1 MDKYPI
7 YWSRKDEIMTSN
19 KLLRSKRGLNLMLLA
34 FFLCPTPTIFAAPQP
49 VIPAPPTDAGQINK
63 SIDEQ
68 RITAPAKNNVSIEVS
83 KEQQQGSEQAQGP
96 KVSVKA
102 FRITGQ
108 SIYSPEVLQEL
119 VKAETGKELT
129 FAELQ
134 GIAKRI
140 ADYFNKQGY
149 LVASAYLPAQD
160 IKEGLV
166 EIVVVPG
173 QYGNIDIR
181 NHSRLLPKTASN
193 LLSAIKVG
201 DYVKKDVLERTLLL
215 MTDTS
220 GVSIKATLAPGTTTG
235 TTNLIIDITDTE
247 AVTGTFS
254 MDNYGN
260 KSTGQNASNVTIV
273 LNNVSGS
280 GDAVNIGDNYTGGG
294 MNNASFSYTSLVGNN
309 GLRLGV
315 SYSDMHYTI
324 GKEFAYL
331 KYSGKSKTASIFGIY
346 PLVRSRESN
355 LNAEIQFNSRKLTDS
370 MGLYGLLLD
379 DKQDNAWS
387 VGLNGNSQDSSG
399 VNSYDLTFAT
409 GNLKING
416 GTDIYGSSA
425 ILNDQL
431 THTAGDYTKVNV
443 NFSRQQY
450 ITDRLSFL
458 FDFTGQLANKN
469 LDSSEKLYLGGATG
483 VRAYAQGEGSGDQGY
498 LVKGEFHYSLSPLLQ
513 LATFIDSGHIMI
525 NKKPWSGAGVNSQT
539 LSGAGLGLIVNNNKD
554 YTIRLDYAWK
564 IGSPTSISEPDH
576 KGRWWLS
583 GIQYF

>member
-1 MDKYPI
+1 
-7 YWSRKDEIMTSN
+7 MTSN

-49 VIPAPPTDAGQINK
+49 DVPPAPTDAGQINK
-63 SIDEQ
+63 SLDEQ
-68 RITAPAKNNVSIEVS
+68 KITAPAKNNVNIEVN
-83 KEQQQGSEQAQGP
+83 KEQQQGPEQNQGP
-96 KVSVKA
+96 KVSVRA

-108 SIYSPEVLQEL
+108 TIFSPEVLQEL
-119 VKAETGKELT
+119 VKDETGKELT

-149 LVASAYLPAQD
+149 LVANAYLPAQD
-160 IKEGLV
+160 IKDGLV

-181 NHSRLLPKTASN
+181 NHSRLLPKTAGN

-220 GVSIKATLAPGTTTG
+220 GVSIKATLAPGKTTG
-235 TTNLIIDITDTE
+235 TTNLIVDITDTE

-254 MDNYGN
+254 MDNYG
-260 KSTGQNASNVTIV
+260 SHYTGQDASNVTIT

-280 GDAVNIGDNYTGGG
+280 GDAVTIGDNYTGGG
-294 MNNASFSYTSLVGNN
+294 MNNASLSYVALVGNQ
-309 GLRLGV
+309 GLRLGA
-315 SYSDMHYTI
+315 SYADMHYTI
-324 GKEFAYL
+324 GKEFTYL

-346 PLVRSRESN
+346 PLVRSRNSN
-355 LNAEIQFNSRKLTDS
+355 LNAKIQFDSRKFTDS
-370 MGLYGLLLD
+370 LGYLGRLLD

-387 VGLNGNSQDSSG
+387 IGLNGYSQDSSG
-399 VNSYDLTFAT
+399 ANSYDLTFAT

-416 GTDIYGSSA
+416 GSDIFGQSA
-425 ILNDQL
+425 SLNDRQL
-431 THTAGDYTKVNV
+431 TQTAGDYTKVNV

-450 ITDRLSFL
+450 IADRLSFL

-469 LDSSEKLYLGGATG
+469 LDSSEKFYLGGATG
-483 VRAYAQGEGSGDQGY
+483 VRAYSQGEASGDQGY
-498 LVKGEFHYSLSPLLQ
+498 LVKGEFRYSLSPLLQ
-513 LATFIDSGHIMI
+513 FATFIDSGHITI

-564 IGSPTSISEPDH
+564 IGSHASTSETDH